1 LNWFYGQ
8 EVVLPVEI
16 NLKAGRVVHQNSLLE
31 EEYRGY
37 MIDNIDDL
45 TESHLEA
52 LQELE
57 KEKIKVARASKRECG
72 TSHF

>member
-52 LQELE
+52 LQEL
-57 KEKIKVARASKRECG
+57 
-72 TSHF
+72 